1 MTARVLVVDDILSNV
16 KLLEAKLTAE
26 YFEVVTAFNGAEC
39 LARIEEG
46 IPDIVLLDVMMPG
59 MDGFE
64 VCRRIKSNPRTAHLP
79 VVMVTALDQPS
90 DRVAGLEAGADDFLT
105 KPVDDAALFA
115 RVRSLV
121 RLKMM
126 TDELR
131 MREATGQSMGL
142 VDPAQTLIDAA
153 PSGRIL
159 AIEDRPESATWL
171 AGALQPQ
178 HEVSTVDTFEEA
190 LVRVRGGDYDLVI
203 VSLGMR
209 GFDGLRLC
217 SQLRSLPEGRNVPIL
232 VVVSDG
238 DRRKLNQALEMGVN
252 DYLARPV
259 DKNELVARVRT
270 QLRKKRYAD
279 RLRHNVQLSLEMA
292 ITDQLTGLHN
302 RRYMS
307 RHLDNL
313 ISSAKRTAKPL
324 AFLILDIDYFKSVN
338 DGYGHDIGDEVLKE
352 FANRIAANVRGIDLA
367 CRYGGE
373 EFVVVMPDT
382 DMAFAYSVAERLRKS
397 IEFDTGRD
405 QPPTWQGQHHHQH
418 RHRVVGRQHGHRR
431 SATSSR
437 RSGPLQRQARRPQPR
452 RGRRGLASVFRLC
465 QLDRLVDHPYEDFRL
480 ARAGDHVAVLEDEG
494 RHARDPHLVC
504 EMVFVL
510 DGVLVGIL
518 RKQLAELVPD
528 ACRHP
533 QQSPSARCDRR
544 YCGPARSRRRTIAR
558 PARPARRCRRP
569 IG

>member
-26 YFEVVTAFNGAEC
+26 YFDVVTAFNGLEC
-39 LARIEEG
+39 LAKIAESA
-46 IPDIVLLDVMMPG
+46 PDIVLLDVMMPG

-64 VCRRIKSNPRTAHLP
+64 VCRRIKSNPVTAHVP

-105 KPVDDAALFA
+105 KPVDDSALFA

-131 MREATGQSMGL
+131 MRESTGQGMGL
-142 VDPAQTLIDAA
+142 LDPAETLLDANQT
-153 PSGRIL
+153 GRIL
-159 AIEDRPESATWL
+159 VIEDRAESVSWFASAL
-171 AGALQPQ
+171 APG
-178 HEVSTVDTFEEA
+178 HDVTSVDTFEEA
-190 LVRVRGGDYDLVI
+190 LVRVKGGDPDLVI

-232 VVVSDG
+232 VVVSEG
-238 DRRKLNQALEMGVN
+238 DRRKLTQALEMGVN
-252 DYLARPV
+252 DYLTRPV

-279 RLRHNVQLSLEMA
+279 RLRQNVQLSLEMA

-313 ISSAKRTAKPL
+313 VTNAGTNNKPI
-324 AFLILDIDYFKSVN
+324 AFVILDIDFFKSVN
-338 DGYGHDIGDEVLKE
+338 DTHGHDIGDEVLKE
-352 FANRIAANVRGIDLA
+352 FAGRIAANVRGIDLA

-382 DMAFAYSVAERLRKS
+382 DVAFAYSVSERLRKGIETTPFKISRAPHTLNLTIS
-397 IEFDTGRD
+397 IGIAGSEGDNDTASALLHRAD
-405 QPPTWQGQHHHQH
+405 QALY
-418 RHRVVGRQHGHRR
+418 R
-431 SATSSR
+431 AK
-437 RSGPLQRQARRPQPR
+437 RSGRNK
-452 RGRRGLASVFRLC
+452 V
-465 QLDRLVDHPYEDFRL
+465 
-480 ARAGDHVAVLEDEG
+480 VA
-494 RHARDPHLVC
+494 
-504 EMVFVL
+504 
-510 DGVLVGIL
+510 
-518 RKQLAELVPD
+518 D
-528 ACRHP
+528 A
-533 QQSPSARCDRR
+533 A
-544 YCGPARSRRRTIAR
+544 
-558 PARPARRCRRP
+558 
-569 IG
+569 

>member
-26 YFEVVTAFNGAEC
+26 YFDVVTAFNGLEC
-39 LARIEEG
+39 LAKVAESA
-46 IPDIVLLDVMMPG
+46 PDIVLLDVMMPG

-64 VCRRIKSNPRTAHLP
+64 VCRRIKSDPKTAHVP

-131 MREATGQSMGL
+131 MRENTGQGMGL
-142 VDPAQTLIDAA
+142 IDPAEEMADN
-153 PSGRIL
+153 SRGRIL
-159 AIEDRPESATWL
+159 VIEDRAESAAWFT
-171 AGALQPQ
+171 AALEAK
-178 HEVSTVDTFEEA
+178 HEVASVDTFEEA
-190 LVRVRGGDYDLVI
+190 MVRVKGSDPDLVV

-209 GFDGLRLC
+209 SFDGLRLC

-238 DRRKLNQALEMGVN
+238 DRRKLTQALEMGVN
-252 DYLARPV
+252 DYLTRPV

-313 ISSAKRTAKPL
+313 VETAKKTGKPI
-324 AFLILDIDYFKSVN
+324 AFVIMDIDYFKRVN
-338 DGYGHDIGDEVLKE
+338 DSYGHDIGDEVLKE

-382 DMAFAYSVAERLRKS
+382 DVAFALSVSERLRQS
-397 IEFDTGRD
+397 IETTPFPISRDPKSLGLTISIGIAGSEGESDSASALLHRADQALYRAKRTGRNK
-405 QPPTWQGQHHHQH
+405 
-418 RHRVVGRQHGHRR
+418 VV
-431 SATSSR
+431 A
-437 RSGPLQRQARRPQPR
+437 
-452 RGRRGLASVFRLC
+452 
-465 QLDRLVDHPYEDFRL
+465 
-480 ARAGDHVAVLEDEG
+480 
-494 RHARDPHLVC
+494 
-504 EMVFVL
+504 
-510 DGVLVGIL
+510 
-518 RKQLAELVPD
+518 D
-528 ACRHP
+528 A
-533 QQSPSARCDRR
+533 A
-544 YCGPARSRRRTIAR
+544 
-558 PARPARRCRRP
+558 
-569 IG
+569 

>member
-26 YFEVVTAFNGAEC
+26 YFEVITAFNGREC
-39 LARIEEG
+39 LSKMEEG
-46 IPDIVLLDVMMPG
+46 TPDIVLLDVMMPG

-64 VCRRIKSNPRTAHLP
+64 VCRRIKSNPKTAHVP

-90 DRVAGLEAGADDFLT
+90 DSVAGLEAGADDFLT

-121 RLKMM
+121 RLKLM

-131 MREATGQSMGL
+131 MRESTGQSMGL
-142 VDPAQTLIDAA
+142 IDPAETLLDTNPA
-153 PSGRIL
+153 GRIL
-159 AIEDRPESATWL
+159 VIEDRLETVAWL
-171 AGALQPQ
+171 TAALTPH
-178 HEVSTVDTFEEA
+178 HEVTSVDTFEEA
-190 LVRVRGGDYDLVI
+190 LVRVRGGDPDLVV

-238 DRRKLNQALEMGVN
+238 DRRKLTQALEMGVN
-252 DYLARPV
+252 DYLTRPV

-307 RHLDNL
+307 RHLDTLLGN
-313 ISSAKRTAKPL
+313 AKRNGRPL
-324 AFLILDIDYFKSVN
+324 AFVIMDIDFFKQVN
-338 DGYGHDIGDEVLKE
+338 DTYGHDIGDEVLRE
-352 FANRIAANVRGIDLA
+352 FASRISANVRGIDLA

-373 EFVVVMPDT
+373 EFVVAMPDT
-382 DMAFAYSVAERLRKS
+382 DMTFAFNIAERLRQS
-397 IEFDTGRD
+397 IETTPIPISRAPGELKITISIGIARCEGASDSAEQLLHRADQALYRAKRTGRNK
-405 QPPTWQGQHHHQH
+405 
-418 RHRVVGRQHGHRR
+418 VV
-431 SATSSR
+431 A
-437 RSGPLQRQARRPQPR
+437 
-452 RGRRGLASVFRLC
+452 
-465 QLDRLVDHPYEDFRL
+465 
-480 ARAGDHVAVLEDEG
+480 
-494 RHARDPHLVC
+494 
-504 EMVFVL
+504 
-510 DGVLVGIL
+510 
-518 RKQLAELVPD
+518 
-528 ACRHP
+528 
-533 QQSPSARCDRR
+533 
-544 YCGPARSRRRTIAR
+544 
-558 PARPARRCRRP
+558 
-569 IG
+569 

>member
-26 YFEVVTAFNGAEC
+26 YFDVMSAFNGLEC
-39 LARIEEG
+39 LAKMEET

-64 VCRRIKSNPRTAHLP
+64 VCRRIKSNPRTAHVP

-131 MREATGQSMGL
+131 MRESTGQSMGL
-142 VDPAQTLIDAA
+142 IDPAETLLDAN
-153 PSGRIL
+153 PTGRL
-159 AIEDRPESATWL
+159 LVIEDRAESVAWFESAL
-171 AGALQPQ
+171 KGA
-178 HEVSTVDTFEEA
+178 HEVSAVDTFEEA
-190 LVRVRGGDYDLVI
+190 LVRVKGGDYDLIV

-232 VVVSDG
+232 VIVSDG
-238 DRRKLNQALEMGVN
+238 DRRKLTQALEMGVN
-252 DYLARPV
+252 DYLTRPV
-259 DKNELVARVRT
+259 DKNELTARVRT
-270 QLRKKRYAD
+270 QLRKKRYSD

-302 RRYMS
+302 RRYMA

-313 ISSAKRTAKPL
+313 LSNARRGERPL
-324 AFLILDIDYFKSVN
+324 AFVIMDIDHFKQVN
-338 DGYGHDIGDEVLKE
+338 DTHGHDIGDEVLKE
-352 FANRIAANVRGIDLA
+352 FAGRIAANTRGIDLA

-382 DMAFAYSVAERLRKS
+382 DVASAYAIAERLRQTVEANPIRISRAPGLLNVTIS
-397 IEFDTGRD
+397 IGIARMEGADDTADALLHRADQALYRAKRSGRN
-405 QPPTWQGQHHHQH
+405 
-418 RHRVVGRQHGHRR
+418 RVV
-431 SATSSR
+431 A
-437 RSGPLQRQARRPQPR
+437 
-452 RGRRGLASVFRLC
+452 
-465 QLDRLVDHPYEDFRL
+465 
-480 ARAGDHVAVLEDEG
+480 
-494 RHARDPHLVC
+494 
-504 EMVFVL
+504 
-510 DGVLVGIL
+510 
-518 RKQLAELVPD
+518 D
-528 ACRHP
+528 A
-533 QQSPSARCDRR
+533 A
-544 YCGPARSRRRTIAR
+544 
-558 PARPARRCRRP
+558 
-569 IG
+569 

>member
-26 YFEVVTAFNGAEC
+26 YFEVVSAFNGLEC
-39 LARIEEG
+39 LARIEEA

-64 VCRRIKSNPRTAHLP
+64 VCRRIKSNPRTAHVP

-90 DRVAGLEAGADDFLT
+90 DRVAGLDAGADDFLT

-131 MREATGQSMGL
+131 MRESTGQGMGL
-142 VDPAQTLIDAA
+142 IDPAETFTENSQ
-153 PSGRIL
+153 SGRIL
-159 AIEDRPESATWL
+159 VIEDRAESVAWFSS
-171 AGALQPQ
+171 ALSSGHQ
-178 HEVSTVDTFEEA
+178 VASADTFEEA
-190 LVRVRGGDYDLVI
+190 LVRVKGGDFDLII

-217 SQLRSLPEGRNVPIL
+217 SQLRSLPEGRHVPIL

-238 DRRKLNQALEMGVN
+238 DRRKLTQALEMGVN
-252 DYLARPV
+252 DYLTRPV

-307 RHLDNL
+307 RHLDTLVGN
-313 ISSAKRTAKPL
+313 ARKNERPL
-324 AFLILDIDYFKSVN
+324 AFVIMDIDFFKQVN
-338 DGYGHDIGDEVLKE
+338 DTYGHDIGDEVLKE
-352 FANRIAANVRGIDLA
+352 FATRISANVRGIDLA
-367 CRYGGE
+367 CRFGGE

-382 DMAFAYSVAERLRKS
+382 DLSFAYSISERLRQS
-397 IEFDTGRD
+397 IETTPVKISRAPNALKITISIGIAGLEDADASAEALLRRAD
-405 QPPTWQGQHHHQH
+405 QALY
-418 RHRVVGRQHGHRR
+418 R
-431 SATSSR
+431 AK
-437 RSGPLQRQARRPQPR
+437 RSGRNK
-452 RGRRGLASVFRLC
+452 V
-465 QLDRLVDHPYEDFRL
+465 
-480 ARAGDHVAVLEDEG
+480 VA
-494 RHARDPHLVC
+494 
-504 EMVFVL
+504 
-510 DGVLVGIL
+510 
-518 RKQLAELVPD
+518 D
-528 ACRHP
+528 A
-533 QQSPSARCDRR
+533 A
-544 YCGPARSRRRTIAR
+544 
-558 PARPARRCRRP
+558 
-569 IG
+569 

>member
-16 KLLEAKLTAE
+16 KLLEAKLTSE
-26 YFEVVTAFNGAEC
+26 YFEVVTAYSGTEA
-39 LARIEEG
+39 LAKMDESD
-46 IPDIVLLDVMMPG
+46 PDIVLLDVMMPG

-64 VCRRIKSNPRTAHLP
+64 VCRRIKANPKTAHVP
-79 VVMVTALDQPS
+79 VVMVTALDQPT

-131 MREATGQSMGL
+131 MRETTGQSMGL
-142 VDPAQTLIDAA
+142 VDPASTLIEAGIT
-153 PSGRIL
+153 GRIL
-159 AIEDRPESATWL
+159 IIEDRPESVAWFS
-171 AGALQPQ
+171 GALEPANK
-178 HEVSTVDTFEEA
+178 VSAVDTFEEA
-190 LVRVRGGDYDLVI
+190 LVRVRGGDYDLIV

-252 DYLARPV
+252 DYLTRPV

-270 QLRKKRYAD
+270 QLRKKLYAD
-279 RLRHNVQLSLEMA
+279 RVRHNVQLSLEMA

-313 ISSAKRTAKPL
+313 LAQASKSGKAL
-324 AFLILDIDYFKSVN
+324 AFLIMDIDFFKSVN
-338 DGYGHDIGDEVLKE
+338 DTHGHDIGDEVLRE
-352 FANRIAANVRGIDLA
+352 FARRISANVRGIDLA

-382 DMAFAYSVAERLRKS
+382 DVAYAYAVAERLRKS
-397 IEFDTGRD
+397 IETTPIEISRAPGKLSITISIGIAESENDNDSAEDLLYRADQALYRAKKTGRN
-405 QPPTWQGQHHHQH
+405 
-418 RHRVVGRQHGHRR
+418 RVV
-431 SATSSR
+431 A
-437 RSGPLQRQARRPQPR
+437 
-452 RGRRGLASVFRLC
+452 
-465 QLDRLVDHPYEDFRL
+465 
-480 ARAGDHVAVLEDEG
+480 
-494 RHARDPHLVC
+494 
-504 EMVFVL
+504 
-510 DGVLVGIL
+510 
-518 RKQLAELVPD
+518 D
-528 ACRHP
+528 A
-533 QQSPSARCDRR
+533 A
-544 YCGPARSRRRTIAR
+544 
-558 PARPARRCRRP
+558 
-569 IG
+569 